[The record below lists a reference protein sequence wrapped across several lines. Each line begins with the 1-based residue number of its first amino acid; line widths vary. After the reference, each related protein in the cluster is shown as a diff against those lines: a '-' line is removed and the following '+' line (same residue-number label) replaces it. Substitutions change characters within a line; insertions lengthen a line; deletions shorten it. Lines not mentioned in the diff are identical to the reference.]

1 MELWRKNRNLYSKV
15 MLIMLNK
22 KSLTHPFHKLPPSAS
37 LPMLSL
43 YEVAFDVRKELE
55 RQDSNYQ
62 KNISKYDKENDK

>member
-1 MELWRKNRNLYSKV
+1 
-15 MLIMLNK
+15 MLNK
-22 KSLTHPFHKLPPSAS
+22 KALTHPFHKLPPSAS

-55 RQDSNYQ
+55 RQDSNHQ

>member
-1 MELWRKNRNLYSKV
+1 

-22 KSLTHPFHKLPPSAS
+22 KALTHPFHKLPPSTS

-55 RQDSNYQ
+55 KQDSSNQ
-62 KNISKYDKENDK
+62 NIGKHDKENDK